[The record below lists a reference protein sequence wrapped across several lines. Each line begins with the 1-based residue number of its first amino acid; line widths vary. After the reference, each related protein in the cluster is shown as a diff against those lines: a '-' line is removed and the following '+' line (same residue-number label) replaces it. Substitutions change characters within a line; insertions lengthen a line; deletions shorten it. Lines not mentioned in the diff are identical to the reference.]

1 MTKKKKLR
9 DYAKRFMS
17 RRVFELIEPTGHLIE
32 SALITTVRGNPAR
45 HMRVIGVTGTNG
57 KTTTSFM
64 IHSIL
69 VEAGLKTAL
78 MTTVGYGIGHA
89 ITNQIAHMT
98 TVSPGLLQRRLGQF
112 RRQGAEWLVMEVTSH
127 ALAQHRDWGTPYE
140 VAVLTNVTHE
150 HLDYHKTFERY
161 LAAKLKLFAIA
172 ARHGK
177 RLGVINADDPSA
189 DIFRA
194 AVPNSMMYGM
204 GNNSIHPEN
213 LAQRQDGSSY
223 DVKIDNVM
231 YHIDCHIPGE
241 FNVMNS
247 LAAVSVAHGLGLPK
261 EAIERGIA
269 GLKNVEG
276 RMNSVRLGQSYTA
289 IIDFAHTPDAFERLL
304 RDLRKSTSGKLVAVF
319 GSAGRRDEEKRYT
332 QGQIAGK
339 YCDELILTE
348 EDDRDEDGNHILD
361 QIAEGALRSGKIV
374 NKNVF
379 KILDRPS
386 AIAFALTRV
395 EVPEDTV
402 IFLGKG
408 HEKTIERADG
418 ENPWNET
425 DEVEKAIV
433 ANSRQ
438 KTADRKNKSQ
448 DE

>member
-161 LAAKLKLFAIA
+161 RAAKLKLFTIA
-172 ARHGK
+172 ARHGT

-194 AVPNSMMYGM
+194 AVPRSMMYGM
-204 GNNSIHPEN
+204 HAGNIRPEN
-213 LAQRQDGSSY
+213 LVQHSDGSSY
-223 DVKIDNVM
+223 DVTIDAVT

-261 EAIERGIA
+261 KAIEQGIA
-269 GLKNVEG
+269 SLKNVEG
-276 RMNSVRLGQSYTA
+276 RMNSVRQGQSYTA

-304 RDLRKSTSGKLVAVF
+304 RDLRASTKGKLVAVF
-319 GSAGRRDEEKRYT
+319 GSAGRRDEAKRYT

-339 YCDELILTE
+339 YCDELVLTE

-361 QIAEGALRSGKIV
+361 QIAEGAAKSGKV
-374 NKNVF
+374 APENVF
-379 KILDRPS
+379 KVLDRPS
-386 AIAFALTRV
+386 AIQFAVTRV
-395 EVPEDTV
+395 ISPDDTV

-408 HEKTIERADG
+408 HEKTIERANG
-418 ENPWNET
+418 ENPWDET
-425 DEVEKAIV
+425 SEVENAIHAELAKKA
-433 ANSRQ
+433 S
-438 KTADRKNKSQ
+438 
-448 DE
+448 